1 MKFWKHIEIGLT
13 NFGQNLNSIH
23 QRHIEHHEE
32 SISLGLIGDEEKLR
46 MLKRELYCEVRLSS
60 PDPQKILNLTSAIE
74 TLEQLKQAEFD
85 RKQAQLKHSY
95 TFPVQ
100 LEVFTNTTIFLA
112 IALVIVSYLGA
123 FTCGNSRSQ
132 FCSNA
137 RVFPSQVEQFF
148 KD

>member
-1 MKFWKHIEIGLT
+1 MSFGEHFENAVIGFVDKVDAIIKR
-13 NFGQNLNSIH
+13 NH
-23 QRHIEHHEE
+23 DWHEE
-32 SISLGLIGDEEKLR
+32 SIALGLITDSEKLK
-46 MLKRELYCEVRLSS
+46 MLKAELYREVRLSN
-60 PDPQKILNLTSAIE
+60 PNQAKISNLTSAIH
-74 TLEQLKQAEFD
+74 TLEEIKHAEEA
-85 RKQAQLKHSY
+85 RKFERLKHSY